1 MKKLV
6 SLAVFVALVAICLGT
21 NVANASTPSANEP
34 CQCFFTAVTNV
45 QPDTVECTRQAT
57 KYVFSVQSVRK
68 ACDGQAVGEIVK
80 HFISVCNA
88 EKVDKV
94 PVSDEITYYLMT
106 FKSKTIGV
114 LYDDEAIVIIERE
127 KER

>member
-34 CQCFFTAVTNV
+34 CRCFFTTVTNV
-45 QPDTVECTRQAT
+45 QPDSVECTRQAT
-57 KYVFSVQSVRK
+57 KYVFSVQTVRK
-68 ACDGQAVGEIVK
+68 ACDGQAVGGIVK

-88 EKVDKV
+88 EKVDKI

-114 LYDDEAIVIIERE
+114 LYDDEAIVLIERE
-127 KER
+127 RK